1 MILLQVSIMAM
12 ATSKQC
18 LYVALMI
25 QGRFTHLI
33 QALYELKQ

>member
-1 MILLQVSIMAM
+1 MILLQMSTM
-12 ATSKQC
+12 ATCEEC

-25 QGRFTHLI
+25 PGSFTQLI

>member
-1 MILLQVSIMAM
+1 MILLQVSTM
-12 ATSKQC
+12 ATCEEC

-25 QGRFTHLI
+25 PGSFTHLI